1 MSPKRFLQSIGITAA
16 ASVASVQFNPMLA
29 RGAEDLDISMP
40 APAAVIVKERDSRA
54 PIPMAMKTNDV
65 AAKGEAGKDAGS
77 DSYLT
82 SLQKEKL
89 KQGVNSGKSKS
100 QRSKDLC
107 EQLGRG
113 C

>member
-1 MSPKRFLQSIGITAA
+1 MNPKRIMQSIGITAA
-16 ASVASVQFNPMLA
+16 ASLASVQFHSMLA
-29 RGAEDLDISMP
+29 WGAEDLDITMP
-40 APAAVIVKERDSRA
+40 APAAVVMKERDSRA

-65 AAKGEAGKDAGS
+65 AGSEAAKDAGT